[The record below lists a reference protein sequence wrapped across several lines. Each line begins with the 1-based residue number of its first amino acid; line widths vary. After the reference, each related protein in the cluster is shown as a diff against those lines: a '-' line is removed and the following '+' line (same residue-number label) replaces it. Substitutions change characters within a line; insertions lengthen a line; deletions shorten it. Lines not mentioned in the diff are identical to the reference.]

1 MAVDTKKRN
10 TRQQNWIN
18 ENKERL
24 NLLFEKGTKERL
36 TKAAAASN
44 VSLSE
49 YVRNAVNAK
58 LLEDNF

>member
-10 TRQQNWIN
+10 IRQQNWIN

-24 NLLFEKGTKERL
+24 NLLFDKGTKERL

-49 YVRNAVNAK
+49 YVRNAVNTK

>member
-10 TRQQNWIN
+10 IRQQNWIN

-49 YVRNAVNAK
+49 YVRNAVNTK

>member
-24 NLLFEKGTKERL
+24 NLLFDKGTKERL
-36 TKAAAASN
+36 TKAAAASK

-58 LLEDNF
+58 LSEDNF

>member
-18 ENKERL
+18 ENKERI

-36 TKAAAASN
+36 SQAAAASG

-49 YVRNAVNAK
+49 YVRNAINSK
-58 LLEDNF
+58 LQEDNF